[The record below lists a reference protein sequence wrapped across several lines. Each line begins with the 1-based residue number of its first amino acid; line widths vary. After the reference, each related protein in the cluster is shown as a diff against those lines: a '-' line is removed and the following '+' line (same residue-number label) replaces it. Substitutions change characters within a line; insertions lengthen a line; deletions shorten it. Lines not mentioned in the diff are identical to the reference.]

1 MTRYT
6 LRVDAIDETIAD
18 RLTKVLQHQRIVKA
32 LVYKEIAE
40 KTKKLHYQGY
50 VEIDTPD
57 HADWWVQRWKLA
69 WKGLEKYQKSSAK
82 VKSETYLGYIAKTGK
97 DGNQP
102 FYNLGH
108 TDDEIK
114 VLASKNV
121 KGDTKPDKKKDGMC
135 FEDRMWEAVTDKFY
149 DKEQKQWRLDYATGF
164 NEMKIFLCEIFPW
177 MKGSWKLFY
186 DSGGAALRA
195 AINWNLAR
203 IDPKGWSAH
212 VKTHYLARTSEIL
225 SHHLV
230 QLNGD
235 HIPTQAHDAQT
246 FRFA

>member
-1 MTRYT
+1 MKVTI
-6 LRVDAIDETIAD
+6 RVDAIDDTIAE
-18 RLTKVLQHQRIVKA
+18 RLTKVLTHERIYKA
-32 LVYKEIAE
+32 LVYREISE
-40 KTKKLHYQGY
+40 KVQKPHYQGY
-50 VEIDTPD
+50 IEF
-57 HADWWVQRWKLA
+57 ADEHYLWWKQRWFAA
-69 WKGLEKYQKSSAK
+69 WKGMAKSQKSSVI
-82 VKSETYLGYIAKTGK
+82 VKKETYLGYIAKTGK

-114 VLASKNV
+114 ELASKNV
-121 KGDTKPDKKKDGMC
+121 KGDTKPSKKTDGMC

-149 DKEQKQWRLDYATGF
+149 DKEQEQWRLDYATGF

-186 DSGGAALRA
+186 DNGGAALRA

-212 VKTHYLARTSEIL
+212 VKVHYLAKTSEIL

-246 FRFA
+246 LRFA